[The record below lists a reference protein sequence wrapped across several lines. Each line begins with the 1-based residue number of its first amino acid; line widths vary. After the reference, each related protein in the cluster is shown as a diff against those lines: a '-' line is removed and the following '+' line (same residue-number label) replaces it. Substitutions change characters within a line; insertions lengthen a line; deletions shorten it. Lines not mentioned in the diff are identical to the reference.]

1 MKDSNKYK
9 NDLDNNSEV
18 YNAAFD
24 AFDAAFD
31 AFDAAYAAFDA
42 AFDASHAKL
51 EITRDALVARDAR
64 NARDAVS
71 RHAYDSKLNKKDK

>member
-24 AFDAAFD
+24 
-31 AFDAAYAAFDA
+31 AFDA